1 MSSIDIERSHQR
13 SAEEVRDAVER
24 LAEKMAERFGV
35 EYGWDGDVMAF
46 ERPGVEGEI
55 RIGEQV
61 VQVVASLGFMLSMM
75 KGPIEAEIHRYLD
88 EKLG

>member
-1 MSSIDIERSHQR
+1 MSSIDIQRSHQR
-13 SAEEVRDAVER
+13 SATEVRDAVER
-24 LAEKMAERFGV
+24 LAEKMADRFGV
-35 EYGWDGDVMAF
+35 EYGWNGDVMAF

-55 RIGEQV
+55 RIGDQA
-61 VQVVASLGFMLSMM
+61 VQVVAELGFMLSMM

>member
-1 MSSIDIERSHQR
+1 MSSIEIERSHQR
-13 SAEEVRDAVER
+13 GADEVRDAVER

-35 EYGWDGDVMAF
+35 EYAWEGDIMAF

-55 RIGEQV
+55 RIGDQV
-61 VQVVASLGFMLSMM
+61 VHVVAQLGFMLSMM
-75 KGPIEAEIHRYLD
+75 KGPIETEIHRYLD